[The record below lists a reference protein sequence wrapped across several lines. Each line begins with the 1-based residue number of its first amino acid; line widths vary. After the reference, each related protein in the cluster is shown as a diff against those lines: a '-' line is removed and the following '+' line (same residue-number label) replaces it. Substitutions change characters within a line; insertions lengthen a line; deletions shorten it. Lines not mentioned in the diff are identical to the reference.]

1 MPGCGRGYAVAALA
15 NAGFQTT
22 GMELSETAAAAAR
35 QYLASEAAAPSAA
48 LRRGETF
55 CPLFTASVTVGD
67 FFACEAAGAYSLV
80 FDSTFLCAIPPA
92 WRDRWAAQMA
102 KLIKPGGQIV
112 LNVFPI
118 GDHEGGPPYALT
130 PEIVDALLSG
140 VGFEKIACDDTP
152 EELVARNFKGK
163 EALARYRKK

>member
-1 MPGCGRGYAVAALA
+1 
-15 NAGFQTT
+15 
-22 GMELSETAAAAAR
+22 MELSETAAAAAR
-35 QYLASEAAAPSAA
+35 QYLASEASAPRSGDNFPR
-48 LRRGETF
+48 LR
-55 CPLFTASVTVGD
+55 PVTASVTVGD
-67 FFACEAAGAYSLV
+67 FFACEAAGGYSLV

>member
-1 MPGCGRGYAVAALA
+1 
-15 NAGFQTT
+15 
-22 GMELSETAAAAAR
+22 MELSETAAAAAR
-35 QYLASEAAAPSAA
+35 QYLASEEGAPSH
-48 LRRGETF
+48 RVVGRDGH
-55 CPLFTASVTVGD
+55 PLYVASVTVGD

>member
-1 MPGCGRGYAVAALA
+1 M
-15 NAGFQTT
+15 
-22 GMELSETAAAAAR
+22 
-35 QYLASEAAAPSAA
+35 
-48 LRRGETF
+48 
-55 CPLFTASVTVGD
+55 GD